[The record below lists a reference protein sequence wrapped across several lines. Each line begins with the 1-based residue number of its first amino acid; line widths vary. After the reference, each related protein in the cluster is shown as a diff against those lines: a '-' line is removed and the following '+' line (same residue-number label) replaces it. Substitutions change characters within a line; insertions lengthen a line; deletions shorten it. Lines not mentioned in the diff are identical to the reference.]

1 MLQRQKIILSII
13 NHYDNDVSK
22 IFFVK
27 LAFLVGQ
34 ESLIKNDSS
43 YYDFVPYKYGPFSF
57 SLYREINALEKNGY
71 VNCTEKSIRTNSTLY
86 REIKDKISELDWKL
100 IDSVDRVL
108 EKYGKMTQGNLIQ
121 YVYQKFPWY
130 AISSDLKNKLPKN
143 LPVRPVAKNAIY
155 TIGYE
160 GLSVDRFFNILI
172 QYGIQAII
180 DVRANPISRKYGF
193 SKKSME
199 EISRK
204 IGLTYYH
211 FPKLGIDSSSRRNL
225 SDYHS
230 YQELFYRYETSMLP
244 KQKTEMK
251 KLVLLLKQHP
261 STLLCYEKDA
271 NYCHRG
277 RLAMKASENSGLK
290 VIHIQN

>member
-108 EKYGKMTQGNLIQ
+108 EKYGKMTQGNLTRLLRPTLDLLNINHA
-121 YVYQKFPWY
+121 PCSILS
-130 AISSDLKNKLPKN
+130 ATRCTPSDSP
-143 LPVRPVAKNAIY
+143 
-155 TIGYE
+155 
-160 GLSVDRFFNILI
+160 RFVQIWPALYNTF
-172 QYGIQAII
+172 
-180 DVRANPISRKYGF
+180 
-193 SKKSME
+193 
-199 EISRK
+199 
-204 IGLTYYH
+204 
-211 FPKLGIDSSSRRNL
+211 
-225 SDYHS
+225 
-230 YQELFYRYETSMLP
+230 
-244 KQKTEMK
+244 
-251 KLVLLLKQHP
+251 
-261 STLLCYEKDA
+261 
-271 NYCHRG
+271 
-277 RLAMKASENSGLK
+277 
-290 VIHIQN
+290 

>member
-34 ESLIKNDSS
+34 ESITKNDSS
-43 YYDFVPYKYGPFSF
+43 YYDFVPYKFGPFSF
-57 SLYREINALEKNGY
+57 SLYKEISALENNGY
-71 VNCTEKSIRTNSTLY
+71 VNCTEKSIRTNSALS

-100 IDSVDRVL
+100 IDSIDRVL
-108 EKYGKMTQGNLIQ
+108 EKYGKMNQGNLIQ
-121 YVYQKFPWY
+121 YVYHKFPWY
-130 AISSDLKNKLPKN
+130 AISSDLKNQLPKK

-160 GLSVDRFFNILI
+160 GLSVDKFFNLLM

-193 SKKSME
+193 AKKSLS
-199 EISRK
+199 EISNK
-204 IGLTYYH
+204 LGLTYYH
-211 FPKLGIDSSSRRNL
+211 FPKLGIDGSSRRNL

-230 YQELFYRYETSMLP
+230 YQELLKQYETFMLP
-244 KQKTEMK
+244 KQRPEIK
-251 KLVLLLKQHP
+251 KLIHLLKECP
-261 STLLCYEKDA
+261 SILLCYERDV
-271 NYCHRG
+271 NCCHRG
-277 RLAMKASENSGLK
+277 RLATKASENSGLQ